1 MPSRRVAT
9 TSARSARAAPGTYA
23 KGRSRAADILDAAV
37 ALLIEGGY
45 ATFSLRRV
53 AEAAG
58 LSLGNLQHYYPSK
71 ELLVAAMLDRV
82 IEGYLQRFA
91 RIRRNARDPEVEFRE
106 LISHV
111 FLDLGSRRTTVFF
124 PELWSM
130 ANHDPQVAEH
140 MERMYQRYR
149 EVLGG
154 AIARLNPALD
164 QTTVRRL
171 ALFVSA
177 SVEGHGMFVGH
188 GRPWQGQIRE
198 LLEMAMQGFLL
209 LIRDAQAGSEVARPQ
224 GRDAAGL
231 LHKLGRLN

>member
-1 MPSRRVAT
+1 
-9 TSARSARAAPGTYA
+9 
-23 KGRSRAADILDAAV
+23 
-37 ALLIEGGY
+37 
-45 ATFSLRRV
+45 V

-91 RIRRNARDPEVEFRE
+91 RIRQSASDPEVEFRE

-149 EVLGG
+149 EVLGD

-164 QTTVRRL
+164 QATVRRL

-177 SVEGHGMFVGH
+177 SIEGHGMFVGH
-188 GRPWQGQIRE
+188 GRPWRGQIRE
-198 LLEMAMQGFLL
+198 LLEMATQSFLL
-209 LIRDAQAGSEVARPQ
+209 LIRDVKAGSEPACLQAPGATGV
-224 GRDAAGL
+224 